1 MNETR
6 YGAPEKAWVIPA
18 VIIGLGEFGTEIV
31 RRTRAEIGQVHEDL
45 LSVIRFVTIHSPGPG
60 EMAVVDGGGET
71 LYTSSAELAQPHDS
85 RQAWFEFFKAHQ
97 ADVRMVLRRYFQAVT
112 VHEILD
118 MVERA
123 GFGHPEDERLVVI
136 RVYVVGSLVEKF
148 VSGIFLP
155 VTHLIHDLAYR
166 KQEEKTF
173 YLVAICH
180 IALPQGVEDDL
191 HLGASLFAAMAELD
205 HFMGGDDIRSLPV
218 DGLATGL
225 RNPEVL
231 GERAFDF
238 CYLADRVKEDRSL
251 ARDDEEIITA
261 LSSALQVLLLSTEA
275 ETRTHLRQMAWREQA
290 GWIAPYNSI
299 GAASFVTIEPEI
311 PRNWCASQLAADFIE
326 EEYLTLSEAR
336 KAMAEAEAA
345 RLLDETEQ
353 RLNVARG
360 KEELRREVPLDVVEE
375 KKKRESLVEFMIRL
389 VGGGRPRRKP
399 GLRLR
404 IRWPRFGEMNYRDW
418 ARKIADYDAI
428 LGRRYVPRYTKQI
441 EDNAQ
446 AFQAEL
452 ISEEPSSDGNL
463 PQGFLPQ
470 KVHERIA
477 RSPIDLYLVQR
488 YLARVRDDLVE
499 QMEKNLVS
507 TPISIPRED
516 KWAREDL
523 QRSLHKKIP
532 IDWAIV
538 AKMALLLFP
547 LVRVVVE
554 LLGLLPPFA
563 RGVPFSS
570 VFFLIF
576 LALSPFY
583 VFLRVQSLVAKRE
596 YYLQTIAH
604 KYGQVLHRGI
614 VDQLHQVLSEVRR
627 WTDNRSKETRE
638 AERKFRN
645 VVSILRGSSLEDIE
659 RYLVEEP
666 VVHQAIYKDYYQKQ
680 REKGFEGVNQQLV
693 DSRLLDDWLHL
704 PAEEIADRLRSWFA
718 TRLKD
723 MPTLTI
729 DEALEQL
736 KTTPWA
742 SLRDIWKRAVPML
755 RSSFPSERLPQAILA
770 LPWTVVP
777 AGHRGAEAPSVL
789 LQHADAVPGT
799 LLVPTGNS
807 QRVTLVKYRPD
818 LPFHTLSRLEELRRL
833 YDRLDA
839 QGQAQVHLDG
849 RWAEAL
855 WS

>member
-1 MNETR
+1 MNETG

-18 VIIGLGEFGTEIV
+18 VVIGLGEFGAEIA
-31 RRTRAEIGQVHEDL
+31 RRTWTEIGQVHGDL

-60 EMAVVDGGGET
+60 EIAVVDGGGET
-71 LYTSSAELAQPHDS
+71 LYASSTDLVQPYDS
-85 RQAWFEFFKAHQ
+85 RQAWFEFFKARQ
-97 ADVRMVLRRYFQAVT
+97 AEVRTVLRRYFQTVT

-136 RVYVVGSLVEKF
+136 RAYVVGSLAEEF
-148 VSGIFLP
+148 VSGVFLP
-155 VTHLIHDLAYR
+155 VTYLIHDLAYR

-173 YLVAICH
+173 YTVAIWH

-205 HFMGGDDIRSLPV
+205 HFMGGGDRRSLPV

-225 RNPEVL
+225 RNPEVV
-231 GERAFDF
+231 GECAVDF
-238 CYLADRVKEDRSL
+238 CYLSDRVKEDRSL

-261 LSSALQVLLLSTEA
+261 LSAALQVFLLSTEA
-275 ETRTHLRQMAWREQA
+275 ETRVHLRQMAWREQA
-290 GWIAPYNSI
+290 GWIAPYNSV
-299 GAASFVTIEPEI
+299 GAASFVTVRPEI

-353 RLNVARG
+353 KLNVAGG
-360 KEELRREVPLDVVEE
+360 KEELRRKVPLDVVEE
-375 KKKRESLVEFMIRL
+375 KKRESLVEFMIRL

-399 GLRLR
+399 GPRLR
-404 IRWPRFGEMNYRDW
+404 IRWPRFGEMDYRDW
-418 ARKIADYDAI
+418 ARRIADYDAI
-428 LGRRYVPRYTKQI
+428 LGRGYVPRYTKQV
-441 EDNAQ
+441 EENAQ
-446 AFQAEL
+446 AFRAEL
-452 ISEEPSSDGNL
+452 ISEELSPDGDL
-463 PQGFLPQ
+463 PQGLLPH

-477 RSPIDLYLVQR
+477 QSPVDLHLVQR
-488 YLARVRDDLVE
+488 YLGRVRDRAQHMGEDLE
-499 QMEKNLVS
+499 IA
-507 TPISIPRED
+507 PISISEED

-523 QRSLHKKIP
+523 QKSLDKKVP

-538 AKMALLLFP
+538 GKMAGYFFALLQTL
-547 LVRVVVE
+547 LE
-554 LLGLLPPFA
+554 LTGLLPPFA
-563 RGVPFSS
+563 RS
-570 VFFLIF
+570 VTSAVVLFLIC
-576 LALSPFY
+576 LSLPPFC
-583 VFLRVQSLVAKRE
+583 VFLIVQALVSKRDN
-596 YYLQTIAH
+596 YLEAVAH
-604 KYGQVLHRGI
+604 KYGQVLHQVI
-614 VDQLHQVLSEVRR
+614 VDQLYQVLSDVRR
-627 WTDNRSKETRE
+627 WADTRGKETSE
-638 AERKFRN
+638 AERKLRD
-645 VVSILRGSSLEDIE
+645 VLSILRGSRLEDIE
-659 RYLVEEP
+659 RYVVEEP
-666 VVHQAIYKDYYQKQ
+666 VVHQAVYKDYYRKQ
-680 REKGFEGVNQQLV
+680 REKGFDGVNEHLV
-693 DSRLLDDWLHL
+693 DSRLLDNWLHL
-704 PAEEIADRLRSWFA
+704 PAEEIADRLKDWFA
-718 TRLKD
+718 ARLTD

-736 KTTPWA
+736 ETTPWA
-742 SLRDIWKRAVPML
+742 SLRDIWKRAVPFL
-755 RSSFPSERLPQAILA
+755 RSSLPGQRLPQAILA

-777 AGHRGAEAPSVL
+777 VGHRGAEAPSIL

-839 QGQAQVHLDG
+839 QGRAQVHLEG

-855 WS
+855 WT